1 VGSVTL
7 DRTRT
12 WTGGGM
18 GAAAYSSQG
27 HLNMREAPD
36 IAAEA
41 PAPPQVAAEQPA
53 AATAACPVN
62 NFKITRHDFQ
72 AVCTSHM
79 KEYLLRQANKV

>member
-1 VGSVTL
+1 
-7 DRTRT
+7 
-12 WTGGGM
+12 M
-18 GAAAYSSQG
+18 GAAADGSQR
-27 HLNMREAPD
+27 HLNMWQAVPD

-41 PAPPQVAAEQPA
+41 PATNTPPQVAVDQSA

-62 NFKITRHDFQ
+62 NFKITRNDFQ